1 MSTRL
6 ISTNDCVMA
15 VLAILPAQH
24 PMLGRVAAR
33 VPKVDDSVRRLA
45 KDMRETMRSASG
57 VGLAAPQVGRPLR
70 VIICQESEED
80 EILTLI
86 NPRITRASGS
96 EVADE
101 GCLSLPGWTGPVERY
116 TMIRVKALDER
127 GRAHSLSAEGFL
139 ARIIQHEVDH
149 LDGIMFT
156 AKIVEGGELTF
167 AEQAPTEEMAAPA

>member
-1 MSTRL
+1 
-6 ISTNDCVMA
+6 
-15 VLAILPAQH
+15 
-24 PMLGRVAAR
+24 MLGRVAAR
-33 VPKVDDSVRRLA
+33 VPKVDDSIRRLA
-45 KDMRETMRSASG
+45 KDMRETMLAAPG

-86 NPRITRASGS
+86 NPQITRASGS

-101 GCLSLPGWTGPVERY
+101 GCLSLPGWTGPVERS
-116 TMIRVKALDER
+116 TKIQVKALDER
-127 GRAHSLSAEGFL
+127 GRRRTLAVEGFL

-156 AKIVEGGELTF
+156 EKIVEGGELRF
-167 AEQAPTEEMAAPA
+167 IDAPAPEEMAAPA